1 MFSDHWVYIIILL
14 LIALVVFGPK
24 RLPELGQSLG
34 KAINEFRSA
43 TQSATHDPSS
53 VTTLSPAQAQPAGP
67 AAQGSASPASDPGP
81 EPGSSESAG

>member
-43 TQSATHDPSS
+43 TQSTTHDPSS

-67 AAQGSASPASDPGP
+67 AAQGSASPAADPGP